1 MQFGETEMSD
11 LPLDPF
17 SREGLDGFARDFR
30 AGKVTSE
37 EVTKIYLQRI
47 EKLDPKLNAFEHVA
61 AESAL
66 ATARAMDT
74 LIRSGTDLGPLM
86 GVPVAVKDIF
96 KINGMPGPFVG
107 SNVTLPDVLGEE
119 EAVFVQALRKAGCVL
134 LGTTKAVEVC
144 LGITGHSAPRGT
156 PWNPN
161 DMENHRA
168 PGGSSSG
175 SAVAMAAGMCAFAIG
190 SDSGGS
196 VRVPAAF
203 NGVFGLKTTAGF
215 WPTDGAF
222 PLDPRVDSI
231 GLITRTA
238 TDALL
243 AFRVI
248 SAVLFGCGWQPKR
261 TGVRLDRLRLGVPTN
276 HFGDNLNPE
285 IGKAFQSA
293 NELLKAQG
301 SLLDDVAVP
310 EAPERAGYFPVSM
323 PASLLSI
330 FGTEYFLSVKDK
342 MDPVIAKR
350 IESGLDKKAY
360 EFLALEDK
368 RTASRAAVEERFI
381 GYDAWVSPTTTDFA
395 PLVSELEDP
404 EKGLKLAL
412 GMTQNTQPAN
422 YLGLCAISLPLPV
435 EGLPVGYQLMGAP
448 CNDLKLLEIAV
459 EIEKVLAAGR

>member
-1 MQFGETEMSD
+1 MND

-17 SREGLDGFARDFR
+17 SEGGLEGFAKDFR

-37 EVTKIYLQRI
+37 GVTKIYLERI
-47 EKLDPKLNAFEHVA
+47 AKLDAKLAAFETVA
-61 AESAL
+61 TESAL
-66 ATARAMDT
+66 ATARAMDL

-86 GVPVAVKDIF
+86 GVPVAIKDVFSIAQ
-96 KINGMPGPFVG
+96 MPRPKVG
-107 SNVTLPDVLGEE
+107 SNIELPDVVGSE
-119 EAVFVQALRKAGCVL
+119 EATFIQALRKAGCVF
-134 LGTTKAVEVC
+134 LGQTRAVELC

-156 PWNPN
+156 PWNPT

-175 SAVAMAAGMCAFAIG
+175 SGVAMAAGLCAFAIG

-231 GLITRTA
+231 GLLTRSA
-238 TDALL
+238 KDALL
-243 AFRVI
+243 AFNTI
-248 SAVLFGCGWQPKR
+248 SSVLFGCKYQPR
-261 TGVRLDRLRLGVPTN
+261 RSGVRLDRMRLGVPEN
-276 HFGDNLNPE
+276 HFFENVNPQIE
-285 IGKAFQSA
+285 DAFQKA
-293 NELLKAQG
+293 NRLLAEKG
-301 SLLDDVAVP
+301 CLLDGIVMP

-330 FGTEYFLSVKDK
+330 LGKENFLAQKHL

-350 IESGLDKKAY
+350 IESGLESRTY
-360 EFLALEDK
+360 EYLALEDK
-368 RTASRAAVEERFI
+368 RTASRAAVADRFI
-381 GYDAWVSPTTTDFA
+381 GFDAWVSPTTTDFA
-395 PLVSELEDP
+395 PLVSAFDDAEN
-404 EKGLKLAL
+404 GMKLAL

-435 EGLPVGYQLMGAP
+435 DGLPIGYQLMGAP
-448 CNDLKLLEIAV
+448 DTDQKLLEMAV
-459 EIEKVLAAGR
+459 EIEESLKQRG